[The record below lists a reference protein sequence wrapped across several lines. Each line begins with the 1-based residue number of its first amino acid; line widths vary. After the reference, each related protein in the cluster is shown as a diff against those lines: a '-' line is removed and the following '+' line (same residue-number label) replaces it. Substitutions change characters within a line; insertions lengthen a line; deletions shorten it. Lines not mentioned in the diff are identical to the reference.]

1 MSYKLEK
8 PYDEI
13 QYADFVVEHN
23 HKNGRLIEETQD
35 AVYALLEDEMMQ
47 NGLPVKNPNYEVE
60 KAQKERDRLNE
71 FFLTGADVERAIYQ
85 TKGLDFDD
93 LISLVESSKP
103 DGIDIKALKIELKAN
118 NFYRGNPYIEQIG
131 HLLGFT
137 TEQLDRFFETKNSQ
151 ELIR

>member
-13 QYADFVVEHN
+13 QYADFIVEHN

-35 AVYALLEDEMMQ
+35 AVYALEADEMIQ
-47 NGLPVKNPNYEVE
+47 NGLPVKNPNYEIE
-60 KAQKERDRLNE
+60 KAQKERERLNE

-93 LISLVESSKP
+93 LISMVESSKP

-131 HLLGFT
+131 QLLGFT
-137 TEQLDRFFETKNSQ
+137 TEQLDRFFETKNSE
-151 ELIR
+151 ELIK